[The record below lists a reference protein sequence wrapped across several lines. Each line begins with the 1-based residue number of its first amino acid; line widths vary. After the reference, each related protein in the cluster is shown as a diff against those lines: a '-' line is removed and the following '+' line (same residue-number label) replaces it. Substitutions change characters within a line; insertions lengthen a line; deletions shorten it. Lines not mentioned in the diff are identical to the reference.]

1 MALKEKA
8 LRRLGEK
15 LTAANIPFAAGGEW
29 LRCQLGQSAV
39 YHTFDIV
46 VSSADAARADKV
58 LTKLGMRQEQPAP
71 DGVFPLPLSFRRRG
85 CDAAGGGCD
94 AGNERQRSR
103 SRHEHPPAD
112 RKRVGCRRTASPII
126 MYGGSFYEQTG

>member
-15 LTAANIPFAAGGEW
+15 LSAANIPFAAGGEW
-29 LRCQLGQSAV
+29 LHCQLGQSAV

-71 DGVFPLPLSFRRRG
+71 DGVFRCHYHFDGADYLTFPRAYERVTPEEIQNFLAQTVVPERAALCIVEPRR
-85 CDAAGGGCD
+85 DA
-94 AGNERQRSR
+94 
-103 SRHEHPPAD
+103 
-112 RKRVGCRRTASPII
+112 T
-126 MYGGSFYEQTG
+126 

>member
-71 DGVFPLPLSFRRRG
+71 QTS
-85 CDAAGGGCD
+85 
-94 AGNERQRSR
+94 
-103 SRHEHPPAD
+103 
-112 RKRVGCRRTASPII
+112 RVGH
-126 MYGGSFYEQTG
+126 

>member
-71 DGVFPLPLSFRRRG
+71 DGVFCCHYHFDGADVALETSGSAVVLGTSIPLLTESAW
-85 CDAAGGGCD
+85 DAVA
-94 AGNERQRSR
+94 QLL
-103 SRHEHPPAD
+103 
-112 RKRVGCRRTASPII
+112 
-126 MYGGSFYEQTG
+126 Q

>member
-29 LRCQLGQSAV
+29 LHCQLGQSAV

-46 VSSADAARADKV
+46 VSAADAARADKV

-71 DGVFPLPLSFRRRG
+71 DGVFRCHYHFDGYAVARACMLRGADVTLLAADVALETSGSAVVLGTSIPLLTESAW
-85 CDAAGGGCD
+85 DAVA
-94 AGNERQRSR
+94 QLL
-103 SRHEHPPAD
+103 
-112 RKRVGCRRTASPII
+112 
-126 MYGGSFYEQTG
+126 Q

>member
-15 LTAANIPFAAGGEW
+15 LTAANISFAAGGEW
-29 LRCQLGQSAV
+29 LRCQLGKSAI

-71 DGVFPLPLSFRRRG
+71 DGVFHCHYHFDGADVTLLAADVTLETSGSAVVLGTSIPLLTESAW
-85 CDAAGGGCD
+85 DAVA
-94 AGNERQRSR
+94 QLL
-103 SRHEHPPAD
+103 
-112 RKRVGCRRTASPII
+112 
-126 MYGGSFYEQTG
+126 Q

>member
-29 LRCQLGQSAV
+29 LRCQLGLSSV

-46 VSSADAARADKV
+46 VSAPDAAHADKV
-58 LTKLGMRQEQPAP
+58 LTKLGMRQEQSAP
-71 DGVFPLPLSFRRRG
+71 DGTFRCHYHFDGADVTLFSVDAPLDVSGEAVVLGVRIPLLSSSAW
-85 CDAAGGGCD
+85 DAIAQSL
-94 AGNERQRSR
+94 A
-103 SRHEHPPAD
+103 
-112 RKRVGCRRTASPII
+112 
-126 MYGGSFYEQTG
+126 